1 MNATINTQGEAISLH
16 SGVFNIPGLT
26 LPDGAR
32 AFLVSPN
39 DDGRFDFRPVEMG
52 ASVVNLRRDLISH
65 LNDAP
70 VSTDFL
76 QELRDYCDARM
87 GGRRDGSDQGP
98 TPERARFAL
107 DAVYQSEAIV
117 AALEHLAQDFDSCAL
132 PLLLVSMCKRLG
144 DLNGVIMS
152 ALGAG
157 QETDNQMKATLGN
170 V

>member
-1 MNATINTQGEAISLH
+1 MNATTNPQGEAFSLH
-16 SGVFNIPGLT
+16 SGVFNIPGLR

-39 DDGRFDFRPVEMG
+39 DDGQFDFRPVEMG
-52 ASVVNLRRDLISH
+52 ASVVNLRRDLIRH

-70 VSTDFL
+70 ASTDFL

-87 GGRRDGSDQGP
+87 GGRRDGKGEGPDQ
-98 TPERARFAL
+98 ERVGIAL

-117 AALEHLAQDFDSCAL
+117 NALEVLAKDFDSSAL
-132 PLLLVSMCKRLG
+132 PLLLVSMCKRLA

-152 ALGAG
+152 AVGDD
-157 QETDNQMKATLGN
+157 QVTPDQMRATLGN